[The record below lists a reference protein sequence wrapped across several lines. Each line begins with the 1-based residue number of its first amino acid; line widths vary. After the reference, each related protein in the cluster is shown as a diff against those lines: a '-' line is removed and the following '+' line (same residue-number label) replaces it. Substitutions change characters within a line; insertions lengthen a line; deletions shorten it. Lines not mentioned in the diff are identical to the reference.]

1 MYRIKIIKSL
11 SLLLLLSLCISVLF
25 SCSNIKFKVE
35 FIVDGEVYK
44 TVSTSN
50 KSEIEIPKN
59 PEKEGFEFDG
69 WYLDEGKWR
78 DPFTA
83 NSLLDAPISD
93 DMVVKVYARF
103 IPITEEHEDFLFK
116 ACDGGYEVIG
126 YTGDNPIVTIPST
139 YKSLPVL
146 TIGLDRKNEDR
157 FAENEN
163 IKELII
169 PDCVTKIEDYAFESC
184 INLTTVTIP
193 TSVTDMGRYTFS
205 RCDKLSVATLPAEQV
220 DNIPKENLTTVV
232 INGGTTIYDYSGAF
246 YNCKN
251 LVSVTISD
259 SVTSIGA
266 GAFSGCENLTTIRLP
281 SNITEISS
289 NTFRECQ
296 TLKSITIPES
306 VTKIGDGAF
315 SDCINLNNFTIPDNI
330 KEIGKHAFYNCK
342 KLTSITIPN
351 EVSEIGYDAFGG
363 CDNITSVTAPAFA
376 ASTIPKNSLSTV
388 VITGG
393 EEIPAAAF
401 KDCQKL
407 TKVTLPDSI
416 KRIGYHAFYG
426 CTNLKSITLPQNLTA
441 IEDHAFYECSSLT
454 SITILDSV
462 TSIGKCAFFGCT
474 RLSKVVFQN
483 TSGWSCIQYSWQTEP
498 TTISGSSLSNSNTA
512 AICLTET
519 HVFADWTRN

>member
-11 SLLLLLSLCISVLF
+11 SLLLLLSVCISMLF
-25 SCSNIKFKVE
+25 SCSTLKFKVE

-44 TVSTSN
+44 TVSTKD

-59 PEKEGFEFDG
+59 PEKEGYEFVG
-69 WYLDEGKWR
+69 WFLKNGDR
-78 DPFTA
+78 FTA
-83 NSLLDAPISD
+83 NSLLDTPISD
-93 DMVVKVYARF
+93 DMVLKVYAKF
-103 IPITEEHEDFLFK
+103 NPVTEEDSDFLFK

-169 PDCVTKIEDYAFESC
+169 PDGVTKIEDYAFESC

-193 TSVTDMGRYTFS
+193 TSVTDMGHYSFS

-232 INGGTTIYDYSGAF
+232 INGGTTIHDYYGAF

-266 GAFSGCENLTTIRLP
+266 GAFSGCENLATIRLP

-289 NTFRECQ
+289 HTFNECKS
-296 TLKSITIPES
+296 LKSIIIPDS
-306 VTKIGDGAF
+306 VTSIGDGAF
-315 SDCINLNNFTIPDNI
+315 SRCESLNNVIIPERVSN
-330 KEIGKHAFYNCK
+330 IGKYAFMSCN
-342 KLTSITIPN
+342 
-351 EVSEIGYDAFGG
+351 
-363 CDNITSVTAPAFA
+363 
-376 ASTIPKNSLSTV
+376 
-388 VITGG
+388 
-393 EEIPAAAF
+393 
-401 KDCQKL
+401 
-407 TKVTLPDSI
+407 
-416 KRIGYHAFYG
+416 
-426 CTNLKSITLPQNLTA
+426 
-441 IEDHAFYECSSLT
+441 SLT
-454 SITILDSV
+454 SLT
-462 TSIGKCAFFGCT
+462 
-474 RLSKVVFQN
+474 FQN
-483 TSGWSCIQYSWQTEP
+483 PNGWYVTEGAA
-498 TTISGSSLSNSNTA
+498 IASSKLSNPASA
-512 AICLTET
+512 AEYFGET
-519 HVFADWTRN
+519 FGAAFYRK